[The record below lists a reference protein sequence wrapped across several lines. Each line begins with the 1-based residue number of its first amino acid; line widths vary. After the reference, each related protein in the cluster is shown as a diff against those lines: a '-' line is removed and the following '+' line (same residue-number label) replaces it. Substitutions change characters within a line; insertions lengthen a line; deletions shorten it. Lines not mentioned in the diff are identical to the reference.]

1 MRDEYDFFK
10 GKRNPYA
17 RDLKRQVATDA
28 DMAKV
33 GCKREAVAAEATA
46 QAAEKPTPGARE
58 F

>member
-28 DMAKV
+28 DAARAD
-33 GCKREAVAAEATA
+33 CKREAVAAEAEV